1 MLDRIDRFLGPSV
14 NALRLRDFRGEVLAG
29 NIANADT
36 PWFKARD
43 FDFRTAL
50 ANAAQ
55 GPVLGLARTA
65 TRHLEGTGAA
75 NGGALAKLLYRVPS
89 QPSIDGNTV
98 ELDAE
103 VARFSENALR
113 QQASLT
119 FLNARLRSLQQALA
133 PIQ

>member
-1 MLDRIDRFLGPSV
+1 MPDRIDRFLGPSIQ
-14 NALRLRDFRGEVLAG
+14 ALRLRDLRTEVLAG

-43 FDFRTAL
+43 IDFRSAL
-50 ANAAQ
+50 ANASNAA
-55 GPVLGLARTA
+55 GLGMARTA
-65 TRHLEGTGAA
+65 TRHLDGKANAA
-75 NGGALAKLLYRVPS
+75 AALGAKLLYRVPS

-98 ELDAE
+98 ELDTE

-119 FLNARLRSLQQALA
+119 FLNSRLRGLQQALA
-133 PIQ
+133 PVQ